1 MLHLKTFAVFCSWL
15 KPLSSSNYST
25 SSGEN
30 RLLGVPFNLLFCFA
44 SRGLDHHV
52 KFFKMPRLML
62 ECLRLM
68 MLTSLRNPTQTLNK
82 LGFIFTK
89 YPDTYYNS
97 KSFRRISWINQYSRT
112 AGTGSRTILIGIS
125 FFTKCSL
132 NSVWIPNLY
141 LDFW

>member
-1 MLHLKTFAVFCSWL
+1 MVEKTGYLVVS
-15 KPLSSSNYST
+15 
-25 SSGEN
+25 
-30 RLLGVPFNLLFCFA
+30 FNLLCCFA

-62 ECLRLM
+62 ECLGLM

-97 KSFRRISWINQYSRT
+97 KSFRRISGLINTQEQQGREVEP
-112 AGTGSRTILIGIS
+112 
-125 FFTKCSL
+125 F
-132 NSVWIPNLY
+132 
-141 LDFW
+141 